1 LNKKPRAALAQ
12 VTLNYLLLET
22 LKIPKIIIKIQKK
35 KYIVKRKWRI
45 FWNVQEYYY
54 YLKWNLQN

>member
-22 LKIPKIIIKIQKK
+22 LKILKIIIKIQKK
-35 KYIVKRKWRI
+35 KNTLLKENGEFFGMFRNIIVI
-45 FWNVQEYYY
+45 
-54 YLKWNLQN
+54 